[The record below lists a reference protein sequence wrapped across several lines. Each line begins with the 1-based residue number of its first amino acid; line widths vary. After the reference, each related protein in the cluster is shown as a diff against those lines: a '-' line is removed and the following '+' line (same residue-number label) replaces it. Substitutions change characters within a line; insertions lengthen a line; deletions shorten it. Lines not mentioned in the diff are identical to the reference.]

1 MEAEDPYFTAA
12 ALFPEHDWHTVD
24 DKPGPL
30 ICEPREH
37 IVRCYSCRH
46 WLRVLGLLA
55 CTARQEGYDSG
66 KADGIREGLEKAAGI
81 VCERCRQPNPDWL
94 PEAGGVHARIYHL
107 NTGESVSVGPG
118 HSVKYCAAAAIR
130 SSLREAQGEQP
141 SPDPKPE

>member
-66 KADGIREGLEKAAGI
+66 KADGIREGLERAARLADESAAKHKAA
-81 VCERCRQPNPDWL
+81 VDSRPDIEQFDL
-94 PEAGGVHARIYHL
+94 YAMCAGGELAANAL
-107 NTGESVSVGPG
+107 A
-118 HSVKYCAAAAIR
+118 VKFRA
-130 SSLREAQGEQP
+130 LREAQGEQP
-141 SPDPKPE
+141 PQPKGE